1 MRAFSFFYFFNFYFT
16 NMNRREALNRVAW
29 LMGGAVIG
37 ANLFLEG
44 CTKKAS
50 KEVESLFEPDRIDF
64 LGDIAE
70 TILPQTKTPGAK
82 EAGVGEFIP
91 IMVRDCYTEADQK
104 VFMEGL
110 IDVDERAKKDFD
122 APFQELTAEQR
133 TALLNTLDK
142 ESKEYN
148 ANKKE
153 EEPKHYFS
161 MIKELTLLGFFTSE
175 QGATIAMR
183 YVLIPGKY
191 DGNVP
196 YKKGDKAWAT

>member
-1 MRAFSFFYFFNFYFT
+1 
-16 NMNRREALNRVAW
+16 MNRREALNRVAW